1 MNRVKLRKK
10 GTILLA
16 VVIERDL
23 PVANDTVHLVNCIR
37 RTSSTHDD
45 MVPSFPVIEHGH
57 EAMVSLVT

>member
-16 VVIERDL
+16 VVIERIL
-23 PVANDTVHLVNCIR
+23 PVANDAVHLANCIR

-45 MVPSFPVIEHGH
+45 MVTSFPVIEHGQ